1 MKKELLALLMLW
13 VSYAVNSQD
22 VANTLVVRLL
32 SGETN
37 TFLLEERPQLTFD
50 NTDLVIT
57 TSKYETRYALTEVGR
72 YFFKYDPTGID
83 EREYTSHQTI
93 SQEGNVVIIKG
104 LNANHTVDVFTPVG
118 VKLATFHPNEK
129 GCVTLS
135 LDVFPR
141 GIYIIKY
148 GERTTKIR
156 RL

>member
-1 MKKELLALLMLW
+1 MKKELLALLIL
-13 VSYAVNSQD
+13 VSYTVNSQE

-57 TSKYETRYALTEVGR
+57 TSKYETRYALTEVER

-83 EREYTSHQTI
+83 EQEHPSRQTI
-93 SQEGNVVIIKG
+93 NQKGNTVVIKG
-104 LNANHTVDVFTPVG
+104 LKTDHTVDIFTPVG
-118 VKLATFHPNEK
+118 IKIATFHPDEK
-129 GCVTLS
+129 GGLTLS
-135 LDVFPR
+135 LDGFSQ